1 MIKRAYIKHIVSAY
15 PENIEYNDSEGR
27 LTHKIGVYKRPTAL
41 PNECASDLA
50 VKAAEE
56 LFSKYN
62 INRST
67 IGAVVFV
74 TQTPDY
80 IMPATGCVVHGR
92 LGLSNDCMAF
102 DVNQG
107 CAGYITGLSIA
118 KGLIESSQV
127 ENVLLI
133 TADTLS
139 KIIHPQDMRVK
150 PIFGDSAAV
159 TLLSGHYSR
168 SEFMRDFRFGT
179 NGADFRKIIIHYGA
193 MRMKYADR
201 DVALQ
206 EISDNYGNIR
216 TDGHLYMDGKSVLNF
231 TSTVVPPMMAD
242 ILKSARLNI
251 DDIDNF
257 IFHQA
262 NKFMLEKVQS
272 VCGIPDDERYFN
284 NVEEIGNTSSASIPN
299 AINRMQERNIVLGKR
314 CLLMGFGVGLS
325 WGGCLVDLT
334 TLDEEEY

>member
-1 MIKRAYIKHIVSAY
+1 MTKRAYIRHITSAY
-15 PENIEYNDSEGR
+15 PENIEYNDVEGR
-27 LTHKIGVYKRPTAL
+27 LTHKIGVYKRPTAM
-41 PNECASDLA
+41 PNECASDIA
-50 VKAAEE
+50 VVAAEK
-56 LFSKYN
+56 LFSKYQ

-67 IGAVVFV
+67 IDALVFV

-80 IMPATGCVVHGR
+80 IMPATACIVQGR
-92 LGLSNDCMAF
+92 LGLSTNCIAF

-118 KGLIESSQV
+118 KGLVESYQA
-127 ENVLLI
+127 ENVLVI

-139 KIIHPQDMRVK
+139 KIIHPKDMRVK

-159 TLLSGHYSR
+159 TLVSGHYSR
-168 SEFMRDFRFGT
+168 TEFMQNFRFGT
-179 NGADFRKIIIHYGA
+179 NGSDFRKIITHYGA
-193 MRMKYADR
+193 MRMKHVDPEI
-201 DVALQ
+201 ALK
-206 EISDNYGNIR
+206 EVSDNYGNIR
-216 TDGHLYMDGKSVLNF
+216 TDAHLYMDGKSVLNF
-231 TSTVVPPMMAD
+231 TASVVPPMMAD

-262 NKFMLEKVQS
+262 NKFMLEKVQE
-272 VCGIPDDERYFN
+272 VCGIPKDERYFN
-284 NVEEIGNTSSASIPN
+284 NCEDTGNTSSASIPN
-299 AINRMQERNIVLGKR
+299 AINRMQEKDIVLGKR

-334 TLDEEEY
+334 TLDAEE